1 MFENRQDTSNYVRL
15 NMDTDELE
23 PIKKKQV
30 LKDLDVFSIEALG
43 EYIEELETEIARARE
58 KIVFKEKAREGAE
71 SFFKK

>member
-1 MFENRQDTSNYVRL
+1 
-15 NMDTDELE
+15 MDTDELE

-58 KIVFKEKAREGAE
+58 KIAFKEKAREGA
-71 SFFKK
+71 

>member
-30 LKDLDVFSIEALG
+30 LKDLDAFSIEALG
-43 EYIEELETEIARARE
+43 EYIEELETEIARTRG
-58 KIVFKEKAREGAE
+58 KIAFKEKAREGAE